1 MTVKFELGE
10 RKHVRLIVSSC
21 KGDDFEIT
29 LASYELRRQYTDEVE
44 DSGTC
49 VIAEHALDMMIAP
62 QTAGKYWLHVTYH
75 IADETLI
82 DVVEVIVD

>member
-10 RKHVRLIVSSC
+10 RKHVRLTVSSC

-29 LASYELRRQYTDEVE
+29 SASYELRRQYTDEVE

-49 VIAEHALDMMIAP
+49 VIAEHVMDMMIAP
-62 QTAGKYWLHVTYH
+62 QTAGKYWLHITYH

>member
-10 RKHVRLIVSSC
+10 RKHVRLKVSSC

-29 LASYELRRQYTDEVE
+29 SASYELRRQYTDEVE
-44 DSGTC
+44 DSGAC
-49 VIAEHALDMMIAP
+49 VIAEHVMDMMIAP
-62 QTAGKYWLHVTYH
+62 QTAGKYWLHITYY

>member
-1 MTVKFELGE
+1 M
-10 RKHVRLIVSSC
+10 
-21 KGDDFEIT
+21 
-29 LASYELRRQYTDEVE
+29 RRQYTDDLE

-49 VIAEHALDMMIAP
+49 IILEHVMDMVIAP

>member
-10 RKHVRLIVSSC
+10 RKHVRLKVSSC
-21 KGDDFEIT
+21 KGDDFEIAS
-29 LASYELRRQYTDEVE
+29 ASYELKKQYADEAE
-44 DSGTC
+44 DAGAC
-49 VIAEHALDMMIAP
+49 IILEHVMDMVIAP

>member
-1 MTVKFELGE
+1 MTVKFDLGE
-10 RKHVRLIVSSC
+10 RRHVRLKVTSC

-29 LASYELRRQYTDEVE
+29 AASYELKKQYADETE
-44 DSGTC
+44 DAGAC
-49 VIAEHALDMMIAP
+49 IILEHVMDMVIAP

>member
-1 MTVKFELGE
+1 MTVKYNLGE
-10 RKHVRLIVSSC
+10 RKHVRLKVSSC

-29 LASYELRRQYTDEVE
+29 AASYELRRQYTDDLE

-49 VIAEHALDMMIAP
+49 IILEHVMDMVIAP

>member
-10 RKHVRLIVSSC
+10 RKHVRLKVSSC
-21 KGDDFEIT
+21 RGDDFEIT
-29 LASYELRRQYTDEVE
+29 SASYELRRQYTDEAE

-49 VIAEHALDMMIAP
+49 VIAEHVMDMMIAP